1 MLKMNPMLSFVIPCY
16 GSEKTIESVVNG
28 IIETV
33 QEKNPFEIICVNDC
47 SPDNVYSVLEK
58 IAVKYNFV
66 KIVNLAKNFGQHN
79 ALMAGF
85 RHLSGDI
92 AVCLDDDGQT
102 DPHDCYSL
110 INALDNNADIV
121 WAKYPSKKESPFR
134 LFGSWTAK
142 KMGQWLCGI
151 PDNLVLNS
159 YFCCKRFVIDEIV
172 RYDNPYTYLAG
183 LMMRPTRK
191 FANVEIP
198 HHEREIGK
206 SGYSFKKLISLWM
219 NGFTAFSV
227 KPLRISTIFGAVV
240 AFLGFCYAIFIVAKK
255 LINPQMPLG
264 YSSMMCALLII
275 GGCIMLMLGMIGE
288 YLGRMYICMNKSP
301 QYVIRNTINIEEI

>member
-1 MLKMNPMLSFVIPCY
+1 MKVNKLSFVIPCY

-28 IIETV
+28 IIDTV
-33 QEKNPFEIICVNDC
+33 QAKNPFEIICVNDC

-58 IAVKYNFV
+58 LATKYSFV
-66 KIVNLAKNFGQHN
+66 KVVNLAKNFGQHN

-85 RHLSGDI
+85 RQLTGDI
-92 AVCLDDDGQT
+92 VICLDDDGQT
-102 DPHDCYSL
+102 DPHDSYKLIDSL
-110 INALDNNADIV
+110 DELADV
-121 WAKYPSKKESPFR
+121 VYAKYVSKKHNAFR
-134 LFGSWTAK
+134 NFGSWTAK
-142 KMGQWLCGI
+142 KMGQSLCDI
-151 PDNLVLNS
+151 PGELSITS
-159 YFCCKRFVIDEIV
+159 YFAAKRFVVDEIC
-172 RYDNPYTYLAG
+172 RYENPYTYLVG
-183 LMMRPTRK
+183 LVVRVTRK
-191 FANVEIP
+191 IKNVEIP

-206 SGYSFKKLISLWM
+206 SGYSFVKLISLWM

-240 AFLGFCYAIFIVAKK
+240 AFLGFCYAIFIATKK
-255 LINPQMPLG
+255 ILNPQAPVG

-301 QYVIRNTINIEEI
+301 QYVIRNTLNVEEK